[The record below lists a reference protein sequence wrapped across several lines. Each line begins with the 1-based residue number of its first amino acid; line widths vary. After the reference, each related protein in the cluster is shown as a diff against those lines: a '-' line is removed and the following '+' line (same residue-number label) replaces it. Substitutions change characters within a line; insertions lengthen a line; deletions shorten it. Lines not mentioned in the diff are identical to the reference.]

1 MRTFACVVVVACLGF
16 SGIATAMGGGG
27 GAAGGGGGGAGGG
40 GGGAGGGGGGAGT
53 GISGA
58 DTNWRENQDR
68 RTSLKTHYH
77 RRVSPE
83 LSIKQMPT
91 Q

>member
-27 GAAGGGGGGAGGG
+27 GGAGGG

-53 GISGA
+53 GMSSA

-68 RTSLKTHYH
+68 STSLKTHYH

>member
-27 GAAGGGGGGAGGG
+27 G
-40 GGGAGGGGGGAGT
+40 GAGGGGGGAGT
-53 GISGA
+53 GISSV

-68 RTSLKTHYH
+68 STSLKTHYH

-83 LSIKQMPT
+83 LLIKQMPT

>member
-27 GAAGGGGGGAGGG
+27 GGGGD
-40 GGGAGGGGGGAGT
+40 GGAGGGGGGAGT
-53 GISGA
+53 GISSV

-68 RTSLKTHYH
+68 STSLKTHYH

>member
-1 MRTFACVVVVACLGF
+1 MRTLACVVFAACLGF
-16 SGIATAMGGGG
+16 SGIATAMSG
-27 GAAGGGGGGAGGG
+27 GGGGGGAGGG
-40 GGGAGGGGGGAGT
+40 GSGGGGAGAGGGGGAGT
-53 GISGA
+53 GISST

-68 RTSLKTHYH
+68 STNLKTHYH

-83 LSIKQMPT
+83 LSVKQVPT

>member
-16 SGIATAMGGGG
+16 SGTATAMGGGG
-27 GAAGGGGGGAGGG
+27 GGGGD
-40 GGGAGGGGGGAGT
+40 GGAGGGGGGAGT
-53 GISGA
+53 GISSV

-68 RTSLKTHYH
+68 STSLKTHYH